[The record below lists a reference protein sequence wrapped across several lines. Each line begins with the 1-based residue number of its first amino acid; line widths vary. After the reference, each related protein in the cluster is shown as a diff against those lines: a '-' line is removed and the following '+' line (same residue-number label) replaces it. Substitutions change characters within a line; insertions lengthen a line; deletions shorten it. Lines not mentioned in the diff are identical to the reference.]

1 MNEIADPRAMIGGNN
16 PPETLADMLAD
27 KYRPL
32 FDRMTELVDAAK
44 QAPETIADDITHA
57 KVVELAKAMRKTEQE
72 ADKRREDE
80 REPFK
85 AKVEEINGL
94 FKSRIDPVE
103 KLRKVLMERHTAYS
117 QKKAAEEQRRLA
129 EEAEKRRQA
138 EAEALAAAQEAQR
151 TKLNAEAQQREAERL
166 AEFARD
172 SRNAA
177 ASDVQIAAADVAEIK
192 AEIGHIH
199 ARLLA
204 VDAEFARKRQAG
216 EPVTAEARALAKAAD
231 QGNAAEAAGRL
242 QAAEQRLQKARSDE
256 ADARRKQ
263 QAAEAEAAAQRRAA
277 AAAERDERD
286 AMNTAMREDRRAT
299 RFEEKAA
306 GPEADLAR
314 TRSEHGA
321 VGTLTRRWQCR
332 VIDRDALDR
341 DALWPF
347 INGEAIEAALWK
359 WMMAQTPDK
368 RVMSGASMS
377 EETEGAVR

>member
-1 MNEIADPRAMIGGNN
+1 MNEIPSPREMIGGNN
-16 PPETLADMLAD
+16 PPEIMADMLAE
-27 KYRPL
+27 KYQPL
-32 FDRMTELVDAAK
+32 LDRMSELIDAAR
-44 QAPETIADDITHA
+44 QAPEVIADDITHA
-57 KVVELAKAMRKTEQE
+57 KVVELAKAMRKVEQE

-85 AKVEEINGL
+85 VKVEEVNGF
-94 FKSRIDPVE
+94 FKSKIDPVE

-177 ASDVQIAAADVAEIK
+177 ASDVQMAAADVAEIK
-192 AEIGHIH
+192 AEIGRVR

-204 VDAEFARKRQAG
+204 VDAEFARKRQAK
-216 EPVTAEARALAKAAD
+216 EPWTEEERAAAKADD
-231 QGNAAEAAGRL
+231 QQLVAQGSSLL
-242 QAAEQRLQKARSDE
+242 QAAEQRLQKARADE
-256 ADARRKQ
+256 AEARRQQ

-277 AAAERDERD
+277 AAAQRDERD
-286 AMNTAMREDRRAT
+286 AMNTAVREDRRAAK
-299 RFEEKAA
+299 FEEKAA

-321 VGTLTRRWQCR
+321 VGTLTRRWSCR
-332 VIDRDALDR
+332 VINRDALDR